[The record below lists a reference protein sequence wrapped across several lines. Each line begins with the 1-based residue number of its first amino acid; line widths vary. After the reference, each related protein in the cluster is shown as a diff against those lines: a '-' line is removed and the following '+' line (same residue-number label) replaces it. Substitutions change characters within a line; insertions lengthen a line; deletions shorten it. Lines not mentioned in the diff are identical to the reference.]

1 MLLFLSQW
9 IATVIAL
16 WASTYLF
23 SGIRFDS
30 FAALVVSALVLGLA
44 NTVIKPI
51 LVIFTLPLTVFS
63 FGLFLLVINGLV
75 LMLVSSL
82 VQGFV
87 LNGFWTAVL
96 ASLFISIVTLII
108 NAAIVGDVRVSKI
121 NQGPWI

>member
-1 MLLFLSQW
+1 MLLFFSQW

-23 SGIRFDS
+23 EGIKFDS

-44 NTVIKPI
+44 NSVIKPI

-82 VQGFV
+82 VHGFT
-87 LNGFWTAVL
+87 LHGFWTAVF
-96 ASLFISIVTLII
+96 ASLFISIVTLVI
-108 NAAIVGDVRVSKI
+108 NAALVGDVRISKI
-121 NQGPWI
+121 NQGPWV